1 MLSVKDYI
9 DHETKTHKKL
19 DKLIEVK
26 KKKSEHKF
34 NKMFDTN
41 AKDNFNIRQK
51 DKETHIQRTVLKF
64 SEVETPKDYSDLLSN
79 GLDYK
84 VTKELLPLLDII
96 AGVEDATEN
105 ISTTHSKNSFR
116 VECLHSINE
125 E

>member
-1 MLSVKDYI
+1 
-9 DHETKTHKKL
+9 
-19 DKLIEVK
+19 
-26 KKKSEHKF
+26 
-34 NKMFDTN
+34 MFDTN

-116 VECLHSINE
+116 VECLNSINE